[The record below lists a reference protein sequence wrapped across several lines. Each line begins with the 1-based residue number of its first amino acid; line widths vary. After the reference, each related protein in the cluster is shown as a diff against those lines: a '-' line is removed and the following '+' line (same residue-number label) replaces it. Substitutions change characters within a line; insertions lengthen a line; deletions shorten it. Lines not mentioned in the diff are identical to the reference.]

1 MYIWSTYMTTRCLIK
16 KGARVS
22 LSVMRCIN
30 VTSLPQ
36 KINDTMFTPSVMCQL
51 HLIDN

>member
-1 MYIWSTYMTTRCLIK
+1 MYNWSTYMTTRCLIK

-22 LSVMRCIN
+22 WSVMRCIN

-36 KINDTMFTPSVMCQL
+36 KINDTMFKPSVMCQL
-51 HLIDN
+51 NLIDN